1 MRLRLRTLLLGLTGL
16 AIFTVTV
23 GELALTLNERS
34 RAAEARLVA
43 ETKRLMAAGAPLLL
57 NALIVGDLATA
68 EQTLR
73 ELNADPVWGRVLLYE
88 PDGRRPMLDAS
99 PARLPKSEAPWI
111 VRRVLRLD
119 WAEHRTQIVSDPVVY
134 AVLAVTPAS
143 HRLESEVWTEIRA
156 DIVMQGVLLVVL
168 LVLMHV
174 MLTRGLR
181 PVHALADSA
190 TRFGGGDLTA
200 RMSETRFVEIAPT
213 VAAFNTM
220 AQNLQQ
226 REAERYE
233 AERRQSARFAV
244 TRILA
249 DADEPQ
255 KAMGRVVEAL
265 GETLGWDRGE
275 CWLLDTDADVL
286 RCAAAW
292 HSRGR
297 LDDEPGT
304 AVGAVTTRRE
314 VGLVGRAWDSG
325 QAQTGTA
332 EDGTVLAVPVRGTRG
347 VLGVVVLAGASHEI
361 DDGLLTALADA
372 TGRMGLFLE
381 RKEADE
387 ALHRAEEQLRQALK
401 MEAVGKLAGG
411 VAHDFNNL
419 LTVILGRCT
428 ILLPRLQE
436 GTPVHRGVA
445 LIHQTAQR
453 AAALTRQ
460 LLAFS
465 RKQVLKPQALDLTAV
480 VDEIMPML
488 RRLIGENVEL
498 ATRLAPS
505 VRRVRADLSQ
515 IEQVIVNLA
524 VNARDAMPNGGRLT
538 LETREVDLDAA
549 FVRRHDGARVG
560 PHVQLTVRDTGIGMD
575 AATLSRIFEP
585 FFTTKGPGQGTGLG
599 LSTVYGIVRQSGG
612 SVWVESQPGQGTT
625 FGICLP
631 VFEEPAAPPVE
642 EPPPLPVARGSET
655 ILLVEDEP
663 DVREL
668 AAEILR
674 DRGYAVL
681 EAESPDHAM
690 RVAEGH
696 HQPIHLLF
704 TDVVMPGSSGRDLAD
719 RLGPLRPAM
728 KVLYMSGYTDHAI
741 VHHGVLDPSVAYIA
755 KPFTP
760 DAVVRKVREI
770 LDEEKLPAA
779 PAVR

>member
-16 AIFTVTV
+16 AILGVTL

-34 RAAEARLVA
+34 RAAEARLA
-43 ETKRLMAAGAPLLL
+43 EETKRLMAAGAPLLL

-73 ELNADPVWGRVLLYE
+73 QLNADVVWGRVVLYE
-88 PDGRRPMLDAS
+88 PDGTRPMLDAS
-99 PARLPKSEAPWI
+99 PTHLPRSSAPAAL
-111 VRRVLRLD
+111 RRVVRLER
-119 WAEHRTQIVSDPVVY
+119 AEHRARIASEPVVY

-143 HRLESEVWTEIRA
+143 HRLESEVWAEIRS
-156 DIVMQGVLLVVL
+156 DIVMQAVLLVVL
-168 LVLMHV
+168 LVLMNV
-174 MLTRGLR
+174 ILARGLR

-190 TRFGGGDLTA
+190 ARFGRGDLAA
-200 RMSETRFVEIAPT
+200 RMPETRFVEIAPT

-220 AQNLQQ
+220 AGNLQQ
-226 REAERYE
+226 REAERRE
-233 AERRQSARFAV
+233 AERRQAARFAV

-249 DADEPQ
+249 DADEPG
-255 KAMGRVVEAL
+255 KAMARVVEAL
-265 GETLGWDRGE
+265 GGTLGWDRGE
-275 CWLLDTDADVL
+275 CWLLDPDADLL
-286 RCAAAW
+286 RCACTWRARALAGAPDVVAGEAAVR
-292 HSRGR
+292 RG
-297 LDDEPGT
+297 
-304 AVGAVTTRRE
+304 A
-314 VGLVGRAWDSG
+314 GLVGRAWDSG
-325 QAQTGTA
+325 QVQSSGA
-332 EDGTVLAVPVRGTRG
+332 DGAALAVPLRGTRE
-347 VLGVVVLAGASHEI
+347 VLGVVVLAATGREV
-361 DDGLLTALADA
+361 DDELLIALADA
-372 TGRMGLFLE
+372 AGRIGLFLE
-381 RKEADE
+381 RREADE

-453 AAALTRQ
+453 AAGLTRQ

-465 RKQVLKPQALDLTAV
+465 RKQVLKPQALDLTVV

-498 ATRLAPS
+498 ATRLDPGI
-505 VRRVRADLSQ
+505 RRVRADLSQ

-538 LETREVDLDAA
+538 LETKEVELDAA
-549 FVRRHDGARVG
+549 YVRRHEGARAG
-560 PHVQLTVRDTGIGMD
+560 PHIQLTVRDTGVGME
-575 AATLSRIFEP
+575 AATLPRIFEP

-612 SVWVESQPGQGTT
+612 SVWVESQAGQGTS
-625 FGICLP
+625 FGVCLP
-631 VFEEPAAPPVE
+631 VFEEPVATPVE
-642 EPPPLPVARGSET
+642 EPAAPVARGWET
-655 ILLVEDEP
+655 VLLVEDEP
-663 DVREL
+663 DLREL

-674 DRGYAVL
+674 RRGYAVL
-681 EAESPDHAM
+681 EAESPEHAL
-690 RVAEGH
+690 RVADAYRGT
-696 HQPIHLLF
+696 IHLLL
-704 TDVVMPGSSGRDLAD
+704 TDVVMPGASGRDLAD
-719 RLGPLRPAM
+719 RLTPLRPSL

-760 DAVVRKVREI
+760 DVVARKVREV
-770 LDEEKLPAA
+770 LDEENVP
-779 PAVR
+779 VS

>member
-1 MRLRLRTLLLGLTGL
+1 VRLRLRTLLLGLTGL

-34 RAAEARLVA
+34 RAAEARLLA
-43 ETKRLMAAGAPLLL
+43 ETKRLMAAGVPLLL

-73 ELNADPVWGRVLLYE
+73 ELNADPVWGRVVLYE
-88 PDGRRPMLDAS
+88 SDGRRPMLDAS
-99 PARLPKSEAPWI
+99 PARLPKSEAPWL
-111 VRRVLRLD
+111 VRRILRLD
-119 WAEHRTQIVSDPVVY
+119 RAEHRTQIASDPVVY

-168 LVLMHV
+168 LVLMNV
-174 MLTRGLR
+174 MLARGLR

-190 TRFGGGDLTA
+190 TRFGAGDLTA

-220 AQNLQQ
+220 AQNLQH

-255 KAMGRVVEAL
+255 KAMARVVEAL

-275 CWLLDTDADVL
+275 CWLLDADADVL
-286 RCAAAW
+286 RCACVWRA
-292 HSRGR
+292 RG
-297 LDDEPGT
+297 LPGGEPAT

-314 VGLVGRAWDSG
+314 VGLVGRTWDSG
-325 QAQTGTA
+325 QAQTSTT
-332 EDGTVLAVPVRGTRG
+332 DGTTLAVPVRGTRG
-347 VLGVVVLAGASHEI
+347 VLGVVVLAAETHEV

-372 TGRMGLFLE
+372 TGRIGLFLE
-381 RKEADE
+381 RKEADD
-387 ALHRAEEQLRQALK
+387 ALNRAEEQLRQALK

-560 PHVQLTVRDTGIGMD
+560 PHVQLTVRDTGVGMD
-575 AATLSRIFEP
+575 AATMSRIFEP

-612 SVWVESQPGQGTT
+612 SVWVESQPGQGAT

-631 VFEEPAAPPVE
+631 VFEEPAAPAGE
-642 EPPPLPVARGSET
+642 EPPPPPVARGSET

-696 HQPIHLLF
+696 QQPIHLLF

-760 DAVVRKVREI
+760 DAVIRKVREV

-779 PAVR
+779 AVR

>member
-1 MRLRLRTLLLGLTGL
+1 VRLRLRTLLLGLTGL

-73 ELNADPVWGRVLLYE
+73 ELNADPVWGRVVLYE
-88 PDGRRPMLDAS
+88 PDGRRPILDAS
-99 PARLPKSEAPWI
+99 PARLPKSEAPWL
-111 VRRVLRLD
+111 VRRILRLAR
-119 WAEHRTQIVSDPVVY
+119 AEHRTQIASDPVVY

-174 MLTRGLR
+174 MLARGLR

-190 TRFGGGDLTA
+190 TRFGAGDLTA

-220 AQNLQQ
+220 AQNLQH

-255 KAMGRVVEAL
+255 RAMARVVEAL

-275 CWLLDTDADVL
+275 CWLLDADADVL
-286 RCAAAW
+286 RCASVWRA
-292 HSRGR
+292 RPGG
-297 LDDEPGT
+297 EPET
-304 AVGAVTTRRE
+304 PVGAVTTRRE

-325 QAQTGTA
+325 QAQTSTT
-332 EDGTVLAVPVRGTRG
+332 DGTTLAVPVRGTRG
-347 VLGVVVLAGASHEI
+347 VLGVVVLAAETHEV

-372 TGRMGLFLE
+372 TARIGLFLE
-381 RKEADE
+381 RKEADD
-387 ALHRAEEQLRQALK
+387 ALNRAEEQLRQALK

-515 IEQVIVNLA
+515 LEQVIVNLA

-560 PHVQLTVRDTGIGMD
+560 PHVQLTVRDTGVGMD
-575 AATLSRIFEP
+575 GATMSRVFEP

-612 SVWVESQPGQGTT
+612 AVWVESQPGQGTT

-631 VFEEPAAPPVE
+631 VFEEPAAPVVE
-642 EPPPLPVARGSET
+642 EPPPPPVARGSET

-674 DRGYAVL
+674 DRGYVVL

-696 HQPIHLLF
+696 RQAIHLLF
-704 TDVVMPGSSGRDLAD
+704 TDVVMPGASGRDLAD
-719 RLGPLRPAM
+719 RLGPLRPTM

-760 DAVVRKVREI
+760 DAVIRKVREV
-770 LDEEKLPAA
+770 LDEEKLPAT
-779 PAVR
+779 PALR